1 MPWTRGLSTST
12 CTTPCGPPT
21 TGATWSSRSTR
32 SPPTVRRR
40 TDAARAQ
47 PGRPA
52 LPAAG
57 GRGQAVRP
65 AELPGVDRPQ
75 RVRPR
80 CDAHRDVRAHGRPA
94 RLPAEP
100 GAGEELPGL
109 PGPAGHP
116 ADPAQLGPGRRH
128 VLAVGATAGD

>member
-80 CDAHRDVRAHGRPA
+80 CDAHRDVRALGRPA
-94 RLPAEP
+94 RLPAAP
-100 GAGEELPGL
+100 LVPYTPL
-109 PGPAGHP
+109 FLSGPAGHP
-116 ADPAQLGPGRRH
+116 AVPAHLG
-128 VLAVGATAGD
+128 